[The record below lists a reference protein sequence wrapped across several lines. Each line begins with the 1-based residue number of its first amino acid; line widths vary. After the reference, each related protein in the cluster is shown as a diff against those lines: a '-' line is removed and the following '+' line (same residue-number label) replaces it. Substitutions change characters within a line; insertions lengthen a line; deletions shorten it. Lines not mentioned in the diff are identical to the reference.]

1 MSKRGMLHIAA
12 ETADMRDTMKLL
24 WRTKTGFIKQNHSP
38 SWDVRVSAVGLG
50 FLSALV
56 IFMITCLCGA
66 ALYVRAVR
74 ALKVEVRE
82 NLIRTA
88 QIAAALIDGDGHQ
101 AFTDP
106 KQEKTPAYLHALKP
120 LSQLQNASED
130 IKYIYT
136 CVLKQSKVYFVLDP
150 TPAGT
155 FTADGVEN
163 KSHIM
168 QLYPEAG
175 RAIILALRSGKAQA
189 DTEPTKDSWGMLLS
203 GFAPIHDSQG
213 RCVGIVGVDLTANR
227 YVAHLASMHR
237 AAQLGVI
244 TAAILSFLAGCIV
257 FAGQK
262 RLLQTEEGRR
272 HTSAALQRAC
282 DELEMRV
289 KARTEELAE
298 ANFSLNQAYEATIE
312 GWSRALDLRDHET
325 EGHSRR
331 VTEMTLRLARE
342 IGISEEELVPVRRG
356 ALLHDIGKMGVPD
369 RVLLK
374 PGPLTDDEWAV
385 MRWHPTLACEMLE
398 PITFLHAALDIPGGH
413 HEKWDGTGY
422 PDGLAGEDIPL
433 AARLFA
439 VVDVWDALR
448 SDRPYRKAWPE
459 ERVLDHLCSLSGS
472 HFDPQIVRV
481 FMALVSGENGTS
493 VLERDTSVKYLLAV

>member
-1 MSKRGMLHIAA
+1 
-12 ETADMRDTMKLL
+12 MKLL
-24 WRTKTGFIKQNHSP
+24 WRAKTEFIKQTHSA
-38 SWDVRVSAVGLG
+38 SRDIRVSAVGFGL
-50 FLSALV
+50 LSALV
-56 IFMITCLCGA
+56 IFLITCLCGA

-88 QIAAALIDGDGHQ
+88 QIAAALVDWDKHQ

-106 KQEKTPAYLHALKP
+106 KQEKTSAYFHALKP
-120 LSQLQNASED
+120 LSQVKKASDD

-136 CVLKQSKVYFVLDP
+136 CVLKQGKVYFVLDP

-155 FTADGVEN
+155 FAADGVEN

-168 QLYPEAG
+168 QLYPEAD
-175 RAIILALRSGKAQA
+175 REIILALRSGKAQA
-189 DTEPTKDSWGMLLS
+189 DTEPTKDAWGMLLS
-203 GFAPIHDSQG
+203 GFAPIQNSQG

-227 YVAHLASMHR
+227 YVAHLAAIR
-237 AAQLGVI
+237 REAQTGVI
-244 TAAILSFLAGCIV
+244 SAAILSFLTGCIV

-262 RLLQTEEGRR
+262 RLLQTEQGRR
-272 HTSAALQRAC
+272 DASVALQHAC
-282 DELEMRV
+282 EELEMRV
-289 KARTEELAE
+289 EARTEELAE
-298 ANFSLNQAYEATIE
+298 ANFRLNQAYEATIE
-312 GWSRALDLRDHET
+312 GWARALDLRDHET

-342 IGISEEELVPVRRG
+342 IGISEEELVPVRRW

-385 MRWHPTLACEMLE
+385 MRRHPTLACEMLE

-422 PDGLAGEDIPL
+422 PDGLVGDEIPL

-439 VVDVWDALR
+439 VVDVLDALR

-472 HFDPQIVRV
+472 HFDPQIVKV
-481 FMALVSGENGTS
+481 FMTLMASEMYGNTSGIET
-493 VLERDTSVKYLLAV
+493 VTEYAKAA